1 MIRHSKTELWA
12 MVRKSNKAGIHSR
25 KPVLVSGVCS
35 DELFNYSTYS
45 GTRANGCGLA
55 VAGFVHRTQM
65 AGTDLDPAALPIG
78 INNGF
83 GLDVWVPGA
92 LCAPLGVAHI
102 IPG

>member
-1 MIRHSKTELWA
+1 MNLLTIL
-12 MVRKSNKAGIHSR
+12 
-25 KPVLVSGVCS
+25 
-35 DELFNYSTYS
+35 
-45 GTRANGCGLA
+45 GTRENGWGLA

-65 AGTDLDPAALPIG
+65 AGTDFDPPALPIG

-83 GLDVWVPGA
+83 GLYVWVPGA